1 MVGLKPKFTLRE
13 PNSNEQTY
21 IRAIVRYKYKEL
33 KVDTGDKI
41 KPEYWDK
48 DSQRPTT
55 NKKLL
60 RNANP
65 LLLKEIKYISH
76 HLDEIEYFVNDL
88 VLDLKRDKR
97 ISLDAIKEALSEF
110 LGRKKENEPI
120 PPAIITEFY
129 DNLIKRMEQ
138 GTYLTDK
145 GTIYTPG
152 TIKTHK
158 VCRNQIGAFNDI
170 WGDLTFDSVSNE
182 FYTGFIAFCLSKKYK
197 QNTIGRAIKS
207 LKFVMKVAFKEGIHG
222 NEIFKDDD
230 FKAITEEVDNI
241 YLTIEELQTLYNLD
255 LSQDKVKERA
265 RDLFLIGCYTAQ
277 RFSDYSRF
285 RPEHIK
291 TTGNGTKVIDM
302 VTKKTRQR
310 VIIPFLFPEL
320 DTLLKKYDYKSPK
333 THEQDLNEQI
343 KKIGKLAKLTSDIII
358 ADKVG
363 GNMVETIYKKH
374 DLIKTHTARRS
385 GATNLFKMGYAPL
398 EIMKITGHTSE
409 ATFMKYIKVSKEE
422 NAEMMMQ
429 KVIDEKQKKE
439 VNNKKEKRKRS
450 E

>member
-1 MVGLKPKFTLRE
+1 MAGLEPKFTLRE
-13 PNSNEQTY
+13 PNSDEPTY
-21 IRAIVRYKYKEL
+21 IRAIIRYKYKEL

-48 DSQRPTT
+48 NSQRPTT
-55 NKKLL
+55 DKKLL
-60 RNANP
+60 RNAKP
-65 LLLKEIKYISH
+65 LLIKELKYISH

-88 VLDLKRDKR
+88 VLDLKRDKK

-110 LGRKKENEPI
+110 LGRKKEDEPI
-120 PPAIITEFY
+120 PPAIITDFY
-129 DNLIKRMEQ
+129 DNLIERMEQ

-152 TIKTHK
+152 TIKMHK
-158 VCRNQIGAFNDI
+158 VCRNQIGAFNEI
-170 WGDLTFDSVSNE
+170 WGDLTFESVSNE
-182 FYTGFIAFCLSKKYK
+182 FYTGFISFCLSKKYK
-197 QNTIGRAIKS
+197 QNTIARAIKS
-207 LKFVMKVAFKEGIHG
+207 LKFVMKVAYKEGIHE
-222 NEIFKDDD
+222 NEIFKDED
-230 FKAITEEVDNI
+230 FKAVTEEVDNI
-241 YLTIEELQTLYNLD
+241 YLTVEELQKLYKLD

-291 TTGNGTKVIDM
+291 TTTNGTKVIDI
-302 VTKKTRQR
+302 VTKKTKKR

-320 DTLLKKYDYKSPK
+320 DVLLQKYNYKVPK
-333 THEQDLNEQI
+333 VYEQDLNEQI
-343 KKIGKLAKLTSDIII
+343 KEVGKIAGLKDDVVI
-358 ADKVG
+358 ADKIG
-363 GNMVETIYKKH
+363 GKMVETIHKKH

-429 KVIDEKQKKE
+429 KV
-439 VNNKKEKRKRS
+439 NNKNK
-450 E
+450 